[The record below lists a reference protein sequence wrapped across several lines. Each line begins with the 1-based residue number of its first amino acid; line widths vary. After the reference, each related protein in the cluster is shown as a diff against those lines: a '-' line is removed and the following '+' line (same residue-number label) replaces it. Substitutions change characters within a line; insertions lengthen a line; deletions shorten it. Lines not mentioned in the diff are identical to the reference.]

1 VKYLLDVSALVA
13 MFHTNHPHHAR
24 FHAWFARLS
33 PGDAASCAISDLG
46 FIRISMSGYGHDLTR
61 AETALAAMKKR
72 DVTGYIGALPAPSL
86 ARWVLSHRQT
96 TDAYLCQLATANG
109 MMLATF
115 DSGIKDAAAWLI

>member
-1 VKYLLDVSALVA
+1 MKYLLDVSALVA

-24 FHAWFARLS
+24 FHTWGAKQSAE
-33 PGDAASCAISDLG
+33 DMASCVISDLG
-46 FIRISMSGYGHDLTR
+46 FIRISMSAYGWDMPK
-61 AETALAAMKKR
+61 AEATLAAMKKR
-72 DVTGYIGALPAPSL
+72 DVTGYIDTLPAPSL

-96 TDAYLCQLATANG
+96 TDAYLCQLAAANG